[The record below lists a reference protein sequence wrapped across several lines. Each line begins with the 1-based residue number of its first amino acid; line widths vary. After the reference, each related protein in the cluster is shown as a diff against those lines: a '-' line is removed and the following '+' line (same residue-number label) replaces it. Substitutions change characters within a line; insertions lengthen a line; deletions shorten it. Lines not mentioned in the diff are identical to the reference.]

1 MAQRERT
8 QACERAPSSMARE
21 PVEGACALGYAAA
34 TTREDAMKLIRLGC
48 VLVVTCALVAVG
60 FRASAQTYPTRPIRL
75 IVADAPGGAPD
86 QLARILSQKL
96 SAALGQQMVVDNRP
110 GAGGVLGADIAAK
123 APPDGYTL
131 LMSTTA
137 IYAILPNLRKNLS
150 YDAIKDFVPISRV
163 ATASNVLVVNNAV
176 PAKNVGELVQLAKD
190 KPGTLNYGS
199 AGVGT
204 PAHLAGEMLNLLA
217 DIKVTHIAYK
227 GAAPALQDVIAGNV
241 QFIITSP
248 IAAGAHMDGG
258 RVRALATT
266 GPVRNPSLP
275 SLPTIA
281 ETIPGYEITQ
291 SWGIVAPAG
300 TPADVVRQLAADIAK
315 VMNEPDVKEQ
325 VLRTGAVPAGDTPAE
340 FQAFMAKE
348 RQRLG
353 EVISR
358 SGIVLN
364 E

>member
-1 MAQRERT
+1 MKFVRLG
-8 QACERAPSSMARE
+8 CMFL
-21 PVEGACALGYAAA
+21 GACALF
-34 TTREDAMKLIRLGC
+34 
-48 VLVVTCALVAVG
+48 AVG
-60 FRASAQTYPTRPIRL
+60 FAAPAQTYPSRAIRL

-96 SAALGQQMVVDNRP
+96 STELGQQVVVDNRP

-123 APPDGYTL
+123 APADGYTL

-150 YDAIKDFVPISRV
+150 YDAVKDFVPISRI
-163 ATASNVLVVNNAV
+163 ATASNVLVVNDAL
-176 PAKNVGELVQLAKD
+176 PAKNVAELVKLAKD

-217 DIKVTHIAYK
+217 DIKVTHVAYK

-248 IAAGAHMDGG
+248 IAAGAHMHSG

-266 GPVRNPSLP
+266 GATRNPSLP
-275 SLPTIA
+275 ELPTVA
-281 ETIPGYEITQ
+281 DTVPGYEITQ

-300 TPADVVRQLAADIAK
+300 TPSDIVRQLATDIAK
-315 VMNEPDVKEQ
+315 VMNQPDVKEQ

-340 FQAFMAKE
+340 FGAFMAKE

-353 EVISR
+353 DVISR
-358 SGIVLN
+358 SGIVLS